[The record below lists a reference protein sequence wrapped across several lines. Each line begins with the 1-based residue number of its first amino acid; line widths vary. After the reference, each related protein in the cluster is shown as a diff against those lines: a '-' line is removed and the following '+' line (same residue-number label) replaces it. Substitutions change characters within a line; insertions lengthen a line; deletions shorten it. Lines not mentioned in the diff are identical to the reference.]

1 MRNLEDEVDQRRKLK
16 LCALFVVRDKK
27 SQEDDFEMS

>member
-1 MRNLEDEVDQRRKLK
+1 MRNLEDELDRRRKLK
-16 LCALFVVRDKK
+16 LCAPYVVRDKK